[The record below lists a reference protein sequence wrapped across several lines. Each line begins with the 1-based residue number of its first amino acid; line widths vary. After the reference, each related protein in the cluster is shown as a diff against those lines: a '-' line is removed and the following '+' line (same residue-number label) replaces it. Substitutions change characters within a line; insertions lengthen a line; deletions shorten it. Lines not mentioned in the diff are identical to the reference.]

1 MVAKAPTWHVVVQS
15 GGQTIALAGS
25 LSIGREPDN
34 GLCLEDNKLSRHH
47 AAIEAVAKGWQ
58 ARDLGSTNGTG
69 VNGKRISAP
78 LLLKAGD
85 VIEIG
90 DTRLTMEER

>member
-34 GLCLEDNKLSRHH
+34 GLCLEDKKLSRHH
-47 AAIEAVAKGWQ
+47 AALEAVAKGWQ
-58 ARDLGSTNGTG
+58 VRDLGSTNGTG

-90 DTRLTMEER
+90 DTRMTMEER